1 MGQPF
6 NLHIVSFIPVLLDLL
21 DLLDLLYFM
30 YLFYVLYRTKIV

>member
-6 NLHIVSFIPVLLDLL
+6 NWHIVSFIPVLL